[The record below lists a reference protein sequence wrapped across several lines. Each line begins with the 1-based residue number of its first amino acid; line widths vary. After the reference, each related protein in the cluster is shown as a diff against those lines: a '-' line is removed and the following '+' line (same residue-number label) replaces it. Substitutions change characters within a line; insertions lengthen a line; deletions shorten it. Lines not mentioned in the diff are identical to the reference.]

1 MGDQREE
8 IHGVGGMALRPASFA
23 DQVYGRIL
31 DGILAGEFPNGARLP
46 SESRLG
52 EMYGVSRPVVREALA
67 RLRRDR
73 LIDVR
78 KGSGSHVRA
87 SPPADLSSL
96 ADLNQVARYQRFQ
109 EFRVVLEGAGA
120 ALAAERRDEAAMARI
135 QAAHDAFVAEIR
147 AGRFHWSF
155 DKALHLAVAEAAG
168 NEFFARGLEGPELEL
183 GDFMNVSLS
192 LTSSRSPERGEIVIR
207 EHAGIVDAIRSRD
220 SISAKVAMEYHLLQS
235 RKRML
240 DGTLSP

>member
-1 MGDQREE
+1 LEQRDD
-8 IHGVGGMALRPASFA
+8 IDGPAIRPASFA
-23 DQVYGRIL
+23 DQVYGQIL
-31 DGILAGEFPNGARLP
+31 DGILAGTYPTGARLP
-46 SESRLG
+46 SETRLG
-52 EMYGVSRPVVREALA
+52 EMFGVSRPVVREALA
-67 RLRRDR
+67 RLRRDG
-73 LIDVR
+73 LIDIR

-87 SPPADLSSL
+87 SPPSDLSSL

-120 ALAAERRDEAAMARI
+120 ALAAERRDTAAMARI
-135 QAAHDAFVAEIR
+135 EEAHAAFVAEIR
-147 AGRFHWSF
+147 AGRFLWRS

-207 EHAGIVDAIRSRD
+207 EHASIVDAIRSGD
-220 SISAKVAMEYHLLQS
+220 PMAAKVSMEYHLLQS

>member
-1 MGDQREE
+1 MDERDD
-8 IHGVGGMALRPASFA
+8 IGGPAARPASFA

-31 DGILAGEFPNGARLP
+31 DGILAGEFPTGARLP
-46 SESRLG
+46 SETRLG
-52 EMYGVSRPVVREALA
+52 EIYGVSRPVVRDALA
-67 RLRRDR
+67 RLRRDG
-73 LIDVR
+73 LIDIR

-87 SPPADLSSL
+87 TPPADLSTL

-120 ALAAERRDEAAMARI
+120 ALAAERRDAAALARIEAAH
-135 QAAHDAFVAEIR
+135 QAFVAEIR

-155 DKALHLAVAEAAG
+155 DRALHLAVAEAAG
-168 NEFFARGLEGPELEL
+168 NEFFVRGLEGPELAL

-192 LTSSRSPERGEIVIR
+192 LTSSRSPERGELVIR
-207 EHAGIVDAIRSRD
+207 EHAGIVDAIRSGD
-220 SISAKVAMEYHLLQS
+220 PLSAKVAMEHHLLQS

-240 DGTLSP
+240 DRTLSP